1 MGRTTEEIKVLITGD
16 ASKLNRELTSA
27 EKAVLRTK
35 GIVQN
40 AGGAVSG
47 SSKAWTKYRAT
58 AVTEMNKAMEGVRK
72 AQEKVRA
79 IREQAQATTMSDND
93 LEPYIQA
100 MLKQG
105 RSDTDIQ
112 SMVDEMQR
120 PSPALQQQYDEAKAS
135 LATYKQAAD
144 EAAQS
149 VQWLNQKIAE
159 SAQTERAQAETARAA
174 AARTKEQAKA
184 VRENALA
191 NRESETS
198 SRASGSGLLRFSK
211 TAGLAMLG
219 VASLY
224 AGLRRLI
231 TAMLETAKADAS
243 LSSSLGQIKGNLGVA
258 FQSVYQAALPALR
271 ALASML
277 ATASSYLAQFL
288 SMLFGISWAT
298 ASKGAQD
305 YAASVGGAG
314 AAAKAAAQN
323 MMAIDELNVMQS
335 ESSGGG
341 GGSGGIDAIY
351 QEREM
356 PEWLKKLVDWLRP
369 VTAAVSELAGSI
381 KEFIDGVIE
390 TVKQSPAM
398 DALARGL
405 TDIRDA
411 LVAVIQFLSDLF
423 KDKTFQALVGGIIS
437 IALYTVGTALSIVAK
452 GIQLVLSLLNGD
464 GKGALQNFVGI
475 LIEAGRWVKSILI
488 TLEYGFNAIF
498 QGIALGVNLLYAGF
512 NDTILKW
519 LGFGDEAGQM
529 AREAVAN
536 IQAEIEQNGAKYEF
550 ELALNESSADAVLA
564 DIDRW
569 FGGAGESANGAK
581 TEIEAFDKEL
591 QAAKGSAQELS
602 QTARD
607 SIDASS
613 SAITQALQETPTM
626 DAARQLGADL
636 MVGFSAGIAENN
648 ASVGEAIQSS
658 LTASDT
664 LITSTIQTNLTNIKN
679 MVLTIV
685 KDTTTQIKLQF
696 AELFQRMHFDLAY
709 MLGGIA
715 IDIAYMVRDINLAL
729 SQIKTQISVTVSVKY
744 KVSGGPSLP
753 VSGAVA
759 MARGGTIYAAAGGG
773 GFSTGQL
780 FVAREAGPEL
790 VANLG
795 GGKTAVVNNDQIVE
809 SVSSG
814 VYRAVV
820 EAMGTM
826 QSGDSGDFVV
836 NVDGRELLRV
846 TRKAERA
853 SGYRLSGNPS
863 FAR

>member
-1 MGRTTEEIKVLITGD
+1 MGRATEEIKVLITGD

-27 EKAVLRTK
+27 EKAVLRAK
-35 GIVQN
+35 GIVQS

-47 SSKAWTKYRAT
+47 SSKAWTKYRT
-58 AVTEMNKAMEGVRK
+58 SAVSEMNKAMEGVRK

-79 IREQAQATTMSDND
+79 IREQVQATTMSDND

-105 RSDTDIQ
+105 RSDESIQ

-120 PSPALQQQYDEAKAS
+120 PSPALQQKYDEAKAA
-135 LATYKQAAD
+135 LAAYQKAAD

-149 VQWLNQKIAE
+149 VQWLNQKVSE
-159 SAQTERAQAETARAA
+159 SAQAEQAQLEAARSATARA
-174 AARTKEQAKA
+174 KEQARTARESAKA
-184 VRENALA
+184 H
-191 NRESETS
+191 RESETS
-198 SRASGSGLLRFSK
+198 SRASGSGLLRFSR
-211 TAGLAMLG
+211 TAGFAMLG

-231 TAMLETAKADAS
+231 TTMLETAKADAS

-258 FQSVYQAALPALR
+258 FQAVYQAALPALR

-277 ATASSYLAQFL
+277 ATATSYLAQFL
-288 SMLFGISWAT
+288 SMLFGISWAS

-323 MMAIDELNVMQS
+323 MMSIDELNVMNAQ
-335 ESSGGG
+335 GGG
-341 GGSGGIDAIY
+341 GGGGGGIEAIY

-356 PEWLKKLVDWLRP
+356 PEWLKKLVDWLKP
-369 VTAAVSELAGSI
+369 VTTAVSELAGSI

-398 DALARGL
+398 DALAQGL

-411 LVAVIQFLSDLF
+411 LSDVILFLSDLF
-423 KDKTFQALVGGIIS
+423 KDKTFQSLVGGIIS

-452 GIQLVLSLLNGD
+452 GIQLVLSLLKGD

-498 QGIALGVNLLYAGF
+498 QGIALGVNLLYASF

-529 AREAVAN
+529 AHEAVAS
-536 IQAEIEQNGAKYEF
+536 IQAAIEQNGVKYEL
-550 ELALNESSADAVLA
+550 ELALNESSADAALA
-564 DIDRW
+564 EVDRW
-569 FGGAGESANGAK
+569 FGGAGDSANSAK

-591 QAAKGSAQELS
+591 QAAKGSTEELTRS
-602 QTARD
+602 ATD
-607 SIDASS
+607 SIEASS
-613 SAITQALQETPTM
+613 SAIAQALQETPTVE
-626 DAARQLGADL
+626 AAQQLGSDL
-636 MVGFSAGIAENN
+636 MKGFSAGISEN
-648 ASVGEAIQSS
+648 ASMVMDEM
-658 LTASDT
+658 TASISAGGT
-664 LITSTIQTNLTNIKN
+664 SIIAEAKKITEEAKAK
-679 MVLTIV
+679 VLTITN
-685 KDTTTQIKLQF
+685 DMIRRIEQAFSDMFDQI
-696 AELFQRMHFDLAY
+696 HFDLAY
-709 MLGGIA
+709 LLGAIV
-715 IDIAYMVRDINLAL
+715 IDIAFMVTGINLAL
-729 SQIKTQISVTVSVKY
+729 SKIKTQLSFKINVEYTS
-744 KVSGGPSLP
+744 SGAPSLP
-753 VSGAVA
+753 LPSILK
-759 MARGGTIYAAAGGG
+759 MARGGIIHAAAGGG
-773 GFSTGQL
+773 GFTTGQL

-795 GGKTAVVNNDQIVE
+795 GGKSSVMNNDQIVE

-820 EAMGTM
+820 EAMSAM